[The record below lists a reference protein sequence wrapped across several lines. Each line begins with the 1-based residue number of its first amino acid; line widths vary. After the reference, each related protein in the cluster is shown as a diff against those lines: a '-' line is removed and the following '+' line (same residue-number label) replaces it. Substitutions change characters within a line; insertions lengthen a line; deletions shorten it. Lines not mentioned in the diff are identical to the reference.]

1 MGIALSLKHKMLR
14 FVFYSLLLF
23 FALALA
29 GTAGMLWYIV
39 PQLPPVESL
48 KDVQLQTP
56 LKVYTS
62 DDKLIAEFGEKRRDP
77 VAIEDVPSLM
87 KQAFIAAEDDRFYD
101 HPGVDWMA
109 ITRAAIG
116 LLQTREKKQGGST
129 ITMQVARNFFLT
141 PEKTYE
147 RKLKEIVLAVI
158 IERELSKE
166 EILELYLNKIFLGHR
181 AYGVVAAAQVYY
193 GLPLDGLDL
202 PQVAMIAGL
211 PKAPSRT
218 NPISNPIA
226 ARERRAYVL
235 GRMRHS
241 GLLDEEQFNVAIVAP
256 LTAKRHGQAIE
267 VPAPHFAELVRDY
280 MLDRHGE
287 GAYTSG
293 YKVKTTL
300 RSHLQET
307 ATDAI
312 RNGLADY
319 DRRHGYRG
327 PEGSVELAENG
338 SEEDWSAGLLKYH
351 EIGGFY
357 PALVIAQE
365 DNKVIAYTKEYGV
378 VPIPWEGLS
387 WARKYLSQDARGA
400 RPKTAADI
408 CKIGDVVRVKWRQP
422 ETTNGAGTEGDAVV
436 AGYWQ
441 LEQIPQIE
449 GALVSLNPLNGSI
462 QALVG
467 GLDYYRS
474 KFNRVT
480 QARRQPGS
488 NFKPF
493 IYSASLQ
500 KGFTAAS
507 FINDAPIVFDA
518 PGLESAWRPENYS
531 GKYFGPTRLRE
542 ALTKSR
548 NLVSIR
554 LLRAMGAEYAL
565 DYVSRFGFNHKALPA
580 NLSLALGSGE
590 LTPLELATGYAV
602 FANGGYKIDPY
613 FVQRIESGNG
623 ELVYEADPVTVCE
636 VCENVTLDD
645 DGEPVD
651 IATLLDMERLPP
663 HRSAPRTVDAE
674 NVWIMN
680 SILQDVI
687 QRGTGRKAR
696 VLARKDL
703 AGKTGTTN
711 DQKDAWF
718 SGYNG
723 RVVTTVWVGFDRVAP
738 LGKRET
744 GARAALPAWI
754 DYMRVA
760 LDGIPETQMAR
771 PPGLITVRIDPD
783 TGLLAGANHP
793 NAIFESF
800 REGSVP
806 PRGDGFGADGS
817 KRATQRD
824 IIPEYLF

>member
-1 MGIALSLKHKMLR
+1 MLR
-14 FVFYSLLLF
+14 FAFYSLLLF
-23 FALALA
+23 FAMGLLAAA
-29 GTAGMLWYIV
+29 GVLWYVV

-48 KDVQLQTP
+48 RDVQLQTP

-62 DDKLIAEFGEKRRDP
+62 EDTLIAEFGEKRRDP
-77 VAIEDVPSLM
+77 VAIEDVPVRM
-87 KQAFIAAEDDRFYD
+87 KHAFIAAEDDRFYD

-181 AYGVVAAAQVYY
+181 AYGVGAAARVYY
-193 GLPLDGLDL
+193 GSTLDDLDL
-202 PQVAMIAGL
+202 PQIAMIAGL

-218 NPISNPIA
+218 NPISNPAA
-226 ARERRAYVL
+226 ARDRRAYVL
-235 GRMRHS
+235 GRMLER
-241 GLLDEEQFNVAIVAP
+241 GLIDEERFNHALAAP
-256 LTAKRHGQAIE
+256 LTAKRHGQAVE
-267 VPAPHFAELVRDY
+267 TSAPHLAELVRDY
-280 MLDRHGE
+280 MLDRYGDD
-287 GAYTSG
+287 AYTSG
-293 YKVKTTL
+293 FKVQTTI
-300 RSHLQET
+300 RSHLQDT
-307 ATDAI
+307 ATEAI
-312 RNGLADY
+312 RNGLSNY

-327 PEGSVELAENG
+327 SESAVELPANAMD
-338 SEEDWSAGLLKYH
+338 EDWSAALSNYH
-351 EIGGFY
+351 EVGGFF

-365 DNKVIAYTKEYGV
+365 EQEVIAYTNEYGV
-378 VPIPWEGLS
+378 VIIGWEGLS
-387 WARKYLSQDARGA
+387 WARRYISQDTRGA

-408 CKIGDVVRVKWRQP
+408 TKVGDIIRVKWFQP
-422 ETTNGAGTEGDAVV
+422 DITEDTATEDSAVTEGF
-436 AGYWQ
+436 WR
-441 LEQIPQIE
+441 LEQIPQVE

-462 QALVG
+462 HALVG

-554 LLRAMGAEYAL
+554 LLRAIGTEYAL
-565 DYVSRFGFNHKALPA
+565 QYVSRFGFDPEVLPA

-590 LTPLELATGYAV
+590 LTPMELVRGYAV
-602 FANGGYKIDPY
+602 FANGGYQIEPY

-623 ELVYEADPVTVCE
+623 ELIYAADPETVCE
-636 VCENVTLDD
+636 VCESVALDD
-645 DGEPVD
+645 DGEPID
-651 IATLLDMERLPP
+651 IATLIDMDQLPP
-663 HRSAPRTVDAE
+663 NRSATRIVDVE
-674 NVWIMN
+674 NAWIIN

-687 QRGTGRKAR
+687 KRGTGRKAR

-718 SGYNG
+718 SGFNG
-723 RVVTTVWVGFDRVAP
+723 RVVTTVWVGFDKVAP

-760 LDGIPETQMAR
+760 LENVPESQMVR

-806 PRGDGFGADGS
+806 APGEGLGMGRD
-817 KRATQRD
+817 KQATQRD
-824 IIPEYLF
+824 TIPEHLF

>member
-1 MGIALSLKHKMLR
+1 MLR
-14 FVFYSLLLF
+14 FAFYSLLLF
-23 FALALA
+23 FALGLL
-29 GTAGMLWYIV
+29 GTAGMLWYVV

-48 KDVQLQTP
+48 RDVQLQTP
-56 LKVYTS
+56 LKVYTR

-77 VAIEDVPSLM
+77 VAIEDVPVLM
-87 KQAFIAAEDDRFYD
+87 KHAFIAAEDDRFYD
-101 HPGVDWMA
+101 HLGVDWMA

-181 AYGVVAAAQVYY
+181 AYGVGAAARVYY
-193 GLPLDGLDL
+193 GSTLDDLDL
-202 PQVAMIAGL
+202 PQIAMIAGL

-218 NPISNPIA
+218 NPISNPAA
-226 ARERRAYVL
+226 ARDRRAYVL
-235 GRMRHS
+235 GRMLER
-241 GLLDEEQFNVAIVAP
+241 GLIDEERFNHAIAAP
-256 LTAKRHGQAIE
+256 LTAQRHGQPVE
-267 VPAPHFAELVRDY
+267 TPAPHLAELVRDY
-280 MLDRHGE
+280 MLDRYGND
-287 GAYTSG
+287 AYTSG
-293 YKVKTTL
+293 YKVHTTI
-300 RSHLQET
+300 RSRLQET
-307 ATDAI
+307 ATKAI
-312 RNGLADY
+312 RKGLSDY

-327 PEGSVELAENG
+327 PEDSVELLANAMD
-338 SEEDWSAGLLKYH
+338 EDWSAALLNYQ
-351 EIGGFY
+351 EIGGFF

-365 DNKVIAYTKEYGV
+365 EQEVIAYTNEYGV
-378 VPIPWEGLS
+378 VIIGWEGLN
-387 WARKYLSQDARGA
+387 WARKYLSQDSRGA
-400 RPKTAADI
+400 RPKIAADI
-408 CKIGDVVRVKWRQP
+408 TNVGDIIRVNWFQP
-422 ETTNGAGTEGDAVV
+422 EKTEDAESEGGAVAEGF
-436 AGYWQ
+436 WR

-449 GALVSLNPLNGSI
+449 GALVSLNPLDGGIN
-462 QALVG
+462 ALVG

-488 NFKPF
+488 SFKPF

-554 LLRAMGAEYAL
+554 LLRAIGAEYAL
-565 DYVSRFGFNHKALPA
+565 QYVSRFGFDPKVLPA

-590 LTPLELATGYAV
+590 LTPMELVRAYAV

-613 FVQRIESGNG
+613 FVQRIKSGNG
-623 ELVYEADPVTVCE
+623 ELIYEADPETVCE
-636 VCENVTLDD
+636 VCENVALDD

-651 IATLLDMERLPP
+651 IATLIDMDQLPP
-663 HRSAPRTVDAE
+663 NKSATRIVDAE
-674 NVWIMN
+674 NAWIIN

-687 QRGTGRKAR
+687 KRGTGRKAR

-718 SGYNG
+718 SGFNG
-723 RVVTTVWVGFDRVAP
+723 RVVTTVWVGFDKVAP

-760 LDGIPETQMAR
+760 LENVPESQMVR

-806 PRGDGFGADGS
+806 APGEGLGMDRG
-817 KRATQRD
+817 KQATQRD
-824 IIPEYLF
+824 TIPEHLF

>member
-1 MGIALSLKHKMLR
+1 MLR
-14 FVFYSLLLF
+14 FAFYSLLLL

-29 GTAGMLWYIV
+29 GTAGALWYIV

-77 VAIEDVPSLM
+77 VAIEDVPLLM
-87 KQAFIAAEDDRFYD
+87 KHAFIAAEDDRFYD

-109 ITRAAIG
+109 ITRAAIE

-158 IERELSKE
+158 IERELSKD

-193 GLPLDGLDL
+193 GSPLDGLDL

-218 NPISNPIA
+218 NPISNPVA

-235 GRMRHS
+235 GRMRQR
-241 GLLDEEQFNVAIVAP
+241 GLLDEELFNAAIAAP
-256 LTAKRHGQAIE
+256 LTAKRHGQA
-267 VPAPHFAELVRDY
+267 VAASAPHFAELVRDY
-280 MLDRHGE
+280 MLDRYGE

-300 RSHLQET
+300 RSYLQEV
-307 ATDAI
+307 ATKAI
-312 RNGLADY
+312 RKGLADY

-327 PEGSVELAENG
+327 AEGSIELPENAR
-338 SEEDWSAGLLKYH
+338 EEDWRAGLLNYH
-351 EIGGFY
+351 EISGFY

-365 DNKVIAYTKEYGV
+365 EKKLIAYTKAYGV

-387 WARKYLSQDARGA
+387 WARKYLTQDTRGA
-400 RPKTAADI
+400 RPKSAADI
-408 CKIGDVVRVKWRQP
+408 CKIGDIVRVKWQQP
-422 ETTNGAGTEGDAVV
+422 EPTTGADAEGGAVV

-449 GALVSLNPLNGSI
+449 GALVSLSPLNGSI

-565 DYVSRFGFNHKALPA
+565 DYVSRFGFNHQALPA

-636 VCENVTLDD
+636 VCENVALDD

-663 HRSAPRTVDAE
+663 RRSAPRIVDAE

-687 QRGTGRKAR
+687 KRGTGRKAG
-696 VLARKDL
+696 VLAREDL

-754 DYMRVA
+754 DYMRAA

-806 PRGDGFGADGS
+806 PRGGCSGTDGS
-817 KRATQRD
+817 QKATQRD
-824 IIPEYLF
+824 IIPEHLF

>member
-1 MGIALSLKHKMLR
+1 MLR
-14 FVFYSLLLF
+14 LAFYSLLLC

-29 GTAGMLWYIV
+29 GTAGVLWYIV

-48 KDVQLQTP
+48 RDVQLQTP

-62 DDKLIAEFGEKRRDP
+62 DSKLIAEFGEKRRDP
-77 VAIEDVPSLM
+77 VAVEDVPVLM
-87 KQAFIAAEDDRFYD
+87 KHAFIAAEDDRFYD

-158 IERELSKE
+158 IERELSKD

-181 AYGVVAAAQVYY
+181 SYGVAAAAQVYY
-193 GLPLDGLDL
+193 GMPLNGLDL
-202 PQVAMIAGL
+202 PQIAMIAGL

-235 GRMRHS
+235 GRMLER
-241 GLLDEEQFNVAIVAP
+241 GLLDEERFEAANAAP
-256 LTAKRHGQAIE
+256 LTAKRHGQAVE
-267 VPAPHFAELVRDY
+267 TPAPHFAELVRDY
-280 MLDRHGE
+280 MLDRYGDD
-287 GAYTSG
+287 AYTSG
-293 YKVKTTL
+293 FRVHATIPSY
-300 RSHLQET
+300 LQQA
-307 ATDAI
+307 ATEAV
-312 RNGLADY
+312 RKGLVDY

-327 PEGSVELAENG
+327 PEASVELSASAAE
-338 SEEDWSAGLLKYH
+338 EEWSAALLNYH

-365 DNKVIAYTKEYGV
+365 EQKLITYTKEYGAI
-378 VPIPWEGLS
+378 PIAWEGLS
-387 WARKYLSQDARGA
+387 WARKYLSQDTRGA
-400 RPKTAADI
+400 RPKTASDI
-408 CKIGDVVRVKWRQP
+408 ATIGNIVRVKWHAP
-422 ETTNGAGTEGDAVV
+422 EPTGSAETEGDAVA
-436 AGYWQ
+436 AGHWR
-441 LEQIPQIE
+441 LEQVPTIE
-449 GALVSLNPLNGSI
+449 GALVSLDPLNGSI

-480 QARRQPGS
+480 QAKRQPGS

-493 IYSASLQ
+493 IYTASLQ

-554 LLRAMGAEYAL
+554 LLRAMGADYAL
-565 DYVSRFGFNHKALPA
+565 DYVARFGFNSATLPE

-590 LTPLELATGYAV
+590 LTPMELVTGYAV

-613 FVQRIESGNG
+613 FVQRIESGSG

-636 VCENVTLDD
+636 VCENVALDD
-645 DGEPVD
+645 DGEPLD
-651 IATLLDMERLPP
+651 IATLIDMEQLPP
-663 HRSAPRTVDAE
+663 NRSAPRIIDAE

-687 QRGTGRKAR
+687 KRGTGRKAR
-696 VLARKDL
+696 VLAREDL

-723 RVVTTVWVGFDRVAP
+723 HVVTTVWVGFDHVAP

-754 DYMRVA
+754 DYMRAA
-760 LDGIPETQMAR
+760 LENIPETQMVR

-783 TGLLAGANHP
+783 TGLLAGADHP

-806 PRGDGFGADGS
+806 PRGDRTGTDRS
-817 KRATQRD
+817 KQATQRD
-824 IIPEYLF
+824 VIPEHLF